1 MKFKL
6 YIIAFLLMP
15 LQICAQSK
23 STDSSRIHKDTYL
36 ITYGRN
42 VSFDIKETTTATAF
56 TTKESL
62 SHRKGINPRDVL
74 YGLISGMQDLQ
85 NQGAAWETT
94 GDIFIRGYNTLNAKS
109 PLILIDGLEREL
121 GQISI
126 DEIEKITVLKDAI
139 STALYGMRGANGVVL
154 VTTKRG
160 VMSKPKINFSYEFNL
175 GRPFRTPKFV
185 DGYTYAQALNEGM
198 LNDGLSPRYS
208 ADELSAFRTGSN
220 PSVYSN
226 VDWWKESLRNYSTGN
241 NVTFSVIGGGQYVRY
256 FTQLNYLNDI
266 GIFRPVAD
274 NDGYSTQLKY
284 SKLNIR
290 TNLDITLTRYTQL
303 QLNIFGTFSE
313 HNRPGATIGDI
324 FGALYRTPSGVFPIK
339 NDRYNWAGTTDIGD
353 NPVAMISGTGY
364 ARSQQRNFYADMKL
378 SQNLDALLKGLSAG
392 VRIGLDNSA
401 AYWDSNTR
409 KYGYEQTYYD
419 WENKTYSYKNLRNET
434 ALNASHSVGASK
446 NHFNLN
452 AFANYQRKW
461 NRNSL
466 KVMALYSMDKVTAKG
481 QNKSYS
487 FIDAIGQIHYVY
499 DQRYLLDVSVSGS
512 AASILRPGH
521 RWGFFPAVGVGWLL
535 SDEKFLKTDWLNLL
549 KLRASYGI
557 SGRTDF
563 ANDLYMDMY
572 GAGGTYFFG
581 KTPTKTNGLKITQL
595 ALRDLTYEKSHKLN
609 IGIDFRA
616 FKKLSVAMD
625 VFYDRRTDIL
635 VSTEGKVSSLFGLP
649 IPKENVG
656 VVDNRGFESDIHW
669 TDFTNRWK
677 YAIGG
682 TFSFTRNKIIEQ
694 NEAYKP
700 YEYLCRTNRRIGQI
714 YGYVVEG
721 IYQNQEE
728 IRDRKVVQRLSEIR
742 PGDLKYKDLNGDN
755 IIDSYDQKPLGYSPF
770 PEIYYSLDLNVE
782 YRGVGLYA
790 LFQGTGNVS
799 VITNTSG
806 VYQPLSGNRTVST
819 EYYDNRWTPDH
830 PQAKYPR
837 LTSTG
842 SVNNYSNNSLWVK
855 NGSYL
860 KLRTLELYYTF
871 GKRLLSNLRYIS
883 AARCYVRAY
892 DLWCLDR
899 IKTMDPENMKTG
911 HPSMRRYAIGLNLT
925 F

>member
-1 MKFKL
+1 
-6 YIIAFLLMP
+6 
-15 LQICAQSK
+15 
-23 STDSSRIHKDTYL
+23 
-36 ITYGRN
+36 
-42 VSFDIKETTTATAF
+42 
-56 TTKESL
+56 
-62 SHRKGINPRDVL
+62 
-74 YGLISGMQDLQ
+74 
-85 NQGAAWETT
+85 
-94 GDIFIRGYNTLNAKS
+94 
-109 PLILIDGLEREL
+109 
-121 GQISI
+121 
-126 DEIEKITVLKDAI
+126 
-139 STALYGMRGANGVVL
+139 
-154 VTTKRG
+154 
-160 VMSKPKINFSYEFNL
+160 
-175 GRPFRTPKFV
+175 
-185 DGYTYAQALNEGM
+185 
-198 LNDGLSPRYS
+198 
-208 ADELSAFRTGSN
+208 
-220 PSVYSN
+220 
-226 VDWWKESLRNYSTGN
+226 
-241 NVTFSVIGGGQYVRY
+241 
-256 FTQLNYLNDI
+256 
-266 GIFRPVAD
+266 
-274 NDGYSTQLKY
+274 
-284 SKLNIR
+284 
-290 TNLDITLTRYTQL
+290 
-303 QLNIFGTFSE
+303 
-313 HNRPGATIGDI
+313 
-324 FGALYRTPSGVFPIK
+324 
-339 NDRYNWAGTTDIGD
+339 
-353 NPVAMISGTGY
+353 
-364 ARSQQRNFYADMKL
+364 
-378 SQNLDALLKGLSAG
+378 
-392 VRIGLDNSA
+392 
-401 AYWDSNTR
+401 
-409 KYGYEQTYYD
+409 
-419 WENKTYSYKNLRNET
+419 
-434 ALNASHSVGASK
+434 
-446 NHFNLN
+446 
-452 AFANYQRKW
+452 
-461 NRNSL
+461 
-466 KVMALYSMDKVTAKG
+466 MALYSMDKVTAKG

-521 RWGFFPAVGVGWLL
+521 RWGFFPAVGAGWLL

-557 SGRTDF
+557 SGRADF

-572 GAGGTYFFG
+572 GAGGTYLFG

-656 VVDNRGFESDIHW
+656 VVDNCGFESDIHW

-700 YEYLCRTNRRIGQI
+700 YEYLRRTNRRIGQI

-806 VYQPLSGNRTVST
+806 VYRPLSGNRTVST

-860 KLRTLELYYTF
+860 KLRTLELYYTV

-883 AARCYVRAY
+883 AARCYVRVY

-911 HPSMRRYAIGLNLT
+911 HPSMRQYAIGLNLT

>member
-1 MKFKL
+1 M
-6 YIIAFLLMP
+6 
-15 LQICAQSK
+15 
-23 STDSSRIHKDTYL
+23 
-36 ITYGRN
+36 
-42 VSFDIKETTTATAF
+42 
-56 TTKESL
+56 
-62 SHRKGINPRDVL
+62 
-74 YGLISGMQDLQ
+74 
-85 NQGAAWETT
+85 
-94 GDIFIRGYNTLNAKS
+94 NAKS

-175 GRPFRTPKFV
+175 GQPFRTPKFV

-208 ADELSAFRTGSN
+208 VDELSAFRTGSI

-226 VDWWKESLRNYSTGN
+226 ADWWKESLRNYSTGN

-266 GIFRPVAD
+266 GIFRPVAN

-409 KYGYEQTYYD
+409 KYGYEQAYYD

-487 FIDAIGQIHYVY
+487 FIDAI
-499 DQRYLLDVSVSGS
+499 
-512 AASILRPGH
+512 
-521 RWGFFPAVGVGWLL
+521 L
-535 SDEKFLKTDWLNLL
+535 SCC
-549 KLRASYGI
+549 RCRMVI
-557 SGRTDF
+557 
-563 ANDLYMDMY
+563 
-572 GAGGTYFFG
+572 
-581 KTPTKTNGLKITQL
+581 
-595 ALRDLTYEKSHKLN
+595 
-609 IGIDFRA
+609 IG
-616 FKKLSVAMD
+616 
-625 VFYDRRTDIL
+625 
-635 VSTEGKVSSLFGLP
+635 
-649 IPKENVG
+649 
-656 VVDNRGFESDIHW
+656 
-669 TDFTNRWK
+669 
-677 YAIGG
+677 
-682 TFSFTRNKIIEQ
+682 
-694 NEAYKP
+694 
-700 YEYLCRTNRRIGQI
+700 
-714 YGYVVEG
+714 
-721 IYQNQEE
+721 
-728 IRDRKVVQRLSEIR
+728 
-742 PGDLKYKDLNGDN
+742 
-755 IIDSYDQKPLGYSPF
+755 
-770 PEIYYSLDLNVE
+770 
-782 YRGVGLYA
+782 
-790 LFQGTGNVS
+790 
-799 VITNTSG
+799 
-806 VYQPLSGNRTVST
+806 
-819 EYYDNRWTPDH
+819 
-830 PQAKYPR
+830 
-837 LTSTG
+837 
-842 SVNNYSNNSLWVK
+842 
-855 NGSYL
+855 
-860 KLRTLELYYTF
+860 
-871 GKRLLSNLRYIS
+871 
-883 AARCYVRAY
+883 
-892 DLWCLDR
+892 
-899 IKTMDPENMKTG
+899 
-911 HPSMRRYAIGLNLT
+911 
-925 F
+925 